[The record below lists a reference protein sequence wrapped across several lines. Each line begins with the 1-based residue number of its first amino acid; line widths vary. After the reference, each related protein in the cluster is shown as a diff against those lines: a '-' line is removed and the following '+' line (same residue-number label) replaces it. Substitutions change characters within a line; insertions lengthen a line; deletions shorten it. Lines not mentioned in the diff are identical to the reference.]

1 MQVGDLVIR
10 KVNYGIDKG
19 IGLIVGSR
27 RQYSQD
33 YDPKQTVVATYYLVQ
48 WPQCKSKPYGEM
60 WYEASELEVVSESR

>member
-27 RQYSQD
+27 RQYAQD
-33 YDPKQTVVATYYLVQ
+33 YDPKQTVVATFYKVRF
-48 WPQCKSKPYGEM
+48 PHDDPET
-60 WYEASELEVVSESR
+60 

>member
-27 RQYSQD
+27 RQYAQD
-33 YDPKQTVVATYYLVQ
+33 YDPKQTVVATFYKVRFPHDDQETY
-48 WPQCKSKPYGEM
+48 M